1 MKTIVILAVS
11 LALSGCVGGLS
22 SLGGS
27 GDNAQSTV
35 ETIKALSAH
44 MGQCDRHYQGGIGLG
59 ASFTFNVD
67 CKATAVPLSEF
78 GKPLPPEPLT

>member
-1 MKTIVILAVS
+1 MNRIILTSA
-11 LALSGCVGGLS
+11 LALSLGACAGIPGVGIGTGATS
-22 SLGGS
+22 T
-27 GDNAQSTV
+27 DTV

-67 CKATAVPLSEF
+67 CKATAIPLRDVTDADVSAR
-78 GKPLPPEPLT
+78 